1 MPKLSFDGTSLLL
14 DTQRL
19 WPVAAR
25 LDYAAF
31 PPESWSPRLGQLRD
45 AGFNTVETAA
55 WWTAHQPTADTFNFE
70 GRRDLRRF
78 VETAAGMGLWVV
90 LRAGPHAEGLHA
102 GGLPAWLDGLKLDRR
117 AKPMRR
123 REGNALFLAAA
134 ANFYQALFKQLAGLQ
149 AADRPAAGA
158 TVYAPAGPGVVAACG
173 FAGQGAGPVLAVQIE
188 DHWTAAHPDGEAAYL
203 EPLVRYLRQAGVQVP
218 VLLENQ
224 LWNHLPGTVHTWNV
238 GDGLSADPAS
248 DPAADLRQLRAV
260 EPDAPAIARVTA
272 SADADSLARQLG
284 GVLAAG
290 AGFAVDRFA
299 RGTALDSPAP
309 ETGGGHALTGPGG
322 EPEPALA
329 AARSAALFSSH
340 FGSVL
345 AHLRPASGPVVAAA
359 TGTTHPLSI
368 THLRGERGD
377 LVVLRQAKTD
387 KARTADLLLDEGVRL
402 RVPLARCGATR
413 LLLNARLGG
422 RAMLDYTSL
431 SPLMLAGGHVLA
443 VVGPAGSEGQLS
455 LDGEHLDVTVPRG
468 QAPVVESLDTVT
480 LVVLNEDQAAVTH
493 AYADGLVVG
502 AAGLNAAGEPVPVRG
517 FATQTRVSATGEVSR
532 VKSVLPRR
540 GNAPSLTAWSHAD
553 AAASL
558 AAPGDTATLPGRS
571 LHRAAFAPGRAALT
585 LRLGGAAAA
594 LEIDP
599 ECGPVAID
607 GPKNRKLT
615 GDIALLTTD
624 GAGPRHGPGRWF
636 RVDAAKLPSP
646 ERHPQPAP
654 DAFEA
659 VQFAPGHR
667 AGATAAGEALI
678 YRLKPSR
685 RRPVII
691 DLSKLSV
698 ACVIRINGKPV
709 ALHDPAPGPSKAPD
723 PRHLLD
729 PTDDGPF
736 TGGTN
741 AVELALFAP
750 LPKGTSTRGLLV
762 ATDVKSEITPEA
774 PWTTEP
780 LPVPGDDAFG
790 DPPAKTSKANK
801 SSKKVRNPAW
811 WRTAFTAHAGS
822 GGDASGLVLTFTA
835 ADGGAVV
842 LNGHHAGPFAVG
854 KNVLELHAGW
864 LAADGKNTLTFFD
877 EGGGVPKSV
886 KLARA

>member
-31 PPESWSPRLGQLRD
+31 PPESWAARLGQLRD

-55 WWTAHQPTADTFNFE
+55 WWTAHQPTANTFDFD
-70 GRRDLRRF
+70 GRRDVRRF
-78 VETAAGMGLWVV
+78 VETAAGLGLWVV
-90 LRAGPHAEGLHA
+90 LRVGPHVEGLHA

-149 AADRPAAGA
+149 AADRPATGA
-158 TVYAPAGPGVVAACG
+158 NAWTPAGPGVGAAGG
-173 FAGQGAGPVLAVQIE
+173 FAGQGAGPVVAVQIE
-188 DHWTAAHPDGEAAYL
+188 DRWTAAHPDGEAAYL

-238 GDGLSADPAS
+238 GDGLSSNPAC

-260 EPDAPAIARVTA
+260 EPDAPALARVA
-272 SADADSLARQLG
+272 APADADTLARQLG

-322 EPEPALA
+322 DPAPALA

-345 AHLRPASGPVVAAA
+345 AHLRPATAPVVAAA
-359 TGTTHPLSI
+359 TGPGHPLSV

-377 LVVLRQAKTD
+377 LVVLQQAKAD

-402 RVPLARCGATR
+402 RVPLARHGTTR
-413 LLLNARLGG
+413 LLLNARLGS
-422 RAMLDYTSL
+422 RAVLDYTSL
-431 SPLMLAGGHVLA
+431 SPLMLAGGRVLA
-443 VVGPAGSEGQLS
+443 VVGPAGAEGQLS

-468 QAPVVESLDTVT
+468 QAPVVEALDTIT

-502 AAGLNAAGEPVPVRG
+502 AAGLDAAGEPVPVRG
-517 FATQTRVSATGEVSR
+517 FASQTRVDANGAVTR
-532 VKSVLPRR
+532 VKATLPRR
-540 GNAPSLTAWSHAD
+540 GNAPSLAAWKHAP

-594 LEIDP
+594 LEIDAERAP
-599 ECGPVAID
+599 IGID
-607 GPKNRKLT
+607 GSHNRKLT
-615 GDIALLTTD
+615 GDVTLLTTN
-624 GAGPRHGPGRWF
+624 GAGPRHGSGRWF
-636 RVDAAKLPSP
+636 RVDAATSPSP

-654 DAFEA
+654 DAFSA

-691 DLSKLSV
+691 DLSKLGVS
-698 ACVIRINGKPV
+698 CVIRVNGKPV
-709 ALHDPAPGPSKAPD
+709 ALHDPATDPD

-762 ATDVKSEITPEA
+762 ATHVKSEITPEA
-774 PWTTEP
+774 PWTAEP

-790 DPPAKTSKANK
+790 DPPAKSGKSGKASK

-822 GGDASGLVLTFTA
+822 GGDASGLVLNFTA

-854 KNVLELHAGW
+854 KNVLELHPGW

-877 EGGGVPKSV
+877 DGGGVPKSV